1 MLDIIQDNWLLLL
14 VGQYPKGPLGGLA
27 LTLILSVMGLVLSFP
42 ISIGIALCRT
52 SPIRF
57 LYASSTVLVYI
68 VRGVPLVM
76 FVFWGYFLVPILV
89 GHSVTAFTTLICTL
103 IVYESAYLSEVVRA
117 GIQALPKGQVEAS
130 RALGLGY
137 WKTMLWVIMPQAL
150 YNMVPS
156 IISQFVSII
165 KETSIGYVISVQEL
179 TFSANQIN
187 NNLLTR
193 PFPVFLIL
201 AITYFVVCFVLTQCA
216 QHLERTVTRKRTPKI
231 TQLRSIAN
239 DSVLDGQ

>member
-1 MLDIIQDNWLLLL
+1 MFEILQDNWLLLL
-14 VGQYPKGPLGGLA
+14 VGQYPNGPLGGLT
-27 LTLILSVMGLVLSFP
+27 LTLILSVMGLALSFP
-42 ISIGIALCRT
+42 ISIAIALCRT
-52 SPIRF
+52 SPIKF
-57 LYASSTVLVYI
+57 LYRVSTALVYV

-103 IVYESAYLSEVVRA
+103 VIYESAYLSEVVRA
-117 GIQALPKGQVEAS
+117 GIQALPNGQIEAS

-137 WKTMLWVIMPQAL
+137 WKMNFWIILPQAL

-179 TFSANQIN
+179 TFAANQVN
-187 NNLLTR
+187 NHLLTR

-201 AITYFVVCFVLTQCA
+201 AIIYFVVCFVLTQCA
-216 QHLERTVTRKRTPKI
+216 KQLERNVTRKRSPKV
-231 TQLRSIAN
+231 TWQRSIEN
-239 DSVLDGQ
+239 DSILES